1 MSEVKQSIEDLR
13 YVGQAVSNN
22 QNFTEFD
29 VMQDITDVL
38 FDQYKNYLQYDS
50 SLSEFTNDKKRFDQS
65 ANEFVKD
72 RSVYS
77 LVGSRLM
84 SGIIWFSHKTNQNI
98 NDQHDFAIRT
108 CGIGRGMGL
117 SLPFM
122 ELSISDYIKSS
133 SIAVD
138 TINLNVKPANV
149 GAIALYKKFGFKES
163 KNQDDPTTVK
173 MNYSPKF

>member
-1 MSEVKQSIEDLR
+1 MSEVKQSMEDLR
-13 YVGQAVSNN
+13 YVGQAVSKN

-29 VMQDITDVL
+29 VMKDITDVL
-38 FDQYKNYLQYDS
+38 FEQYKNYLQYDS

-84 SGIIWFSHKTNQNI
+84 SGIIWFSYRADQNI
-98 NDQHDFAIRT
+98 NNQHDFAIRT
-108 CGIGRGMGL
+108 CGIGRGLGL

-122 ELSISDYIKSS
+122 ELSVSDYIRSS
-133 SIAVD
+133 SIDVD
-138 TINLNVKPANV
+138 TINLNVKPANI

-163 KNQDDPTTVK
+163 KNQDDVATVK
-173 MNYSPKF
+173 MDYKPKF